1 MKHSEIDGGAG
12 AKSVV
17 GRSAQGVPYI
27 FMNQAI
33 FMEIWQIVVI
43 CILLI
48 PLFLAA
54 NYFIVKKMAADRR
67 SRDDR
72 IDRAVSDSVAASYAE
87 KGLPRQSW
95 PKYKAARMKKK

>member
-1 MKHSEIDGGAG
+1 
-12 AKSVV
+12 
-17 GRSAQGVPYI
+17 
-27 FMNQAI
+27 
-33 FMEIWQIVVI
+33 MEIWQIVVI
-43 CILLI
+43 CILMI

-87 KGLPRQSW
+87 KGFPRQSW
-95 PKYKAARMKKK
+95 PKYKAARKKPKK

>member
-1 MKHSEIDGGAG
+1 M
-12 AKSVV
+12 
-17 GRSAQGVPYI
+17 Q
-27 FMNQAI
+27 
-33 FMEIWQIVVI
+33 IWQIVVI
-43 CILLI
+43 CILMI

-72 IDRAVSDSVAASYAE
+72 IERAVSDSVAASYAE

-95 PKYKAARMKKK
+95 PKYKAARKKKN